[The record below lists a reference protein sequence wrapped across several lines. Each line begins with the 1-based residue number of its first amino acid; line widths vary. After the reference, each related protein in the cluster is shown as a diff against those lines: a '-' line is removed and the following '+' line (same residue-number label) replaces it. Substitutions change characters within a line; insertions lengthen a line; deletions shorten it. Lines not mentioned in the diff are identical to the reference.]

1 MKLGDLIREY
11 RGQNDLSQRQFAI
24 QCGLS
29 NGYISMLERGE
40 NPKTHKP
47 VTPTLQQIK
56 KLADGMRMTTT
67 ELMGV
72 VDDMPV
78 DLSTDKEE
86 PNRKTVELNDNY
98 FNLTPEN
105 RALIDEMIV
114 KLIRS
119 QEG

>member
-11 RGQNDLSQRQFAI
+11 REQNDLSQRQFAI
-24 QCGLS
+24 RCGLS

-56 KLADGMRMTTT
+56 KLADGMRMATS
-67 ELMGV
+67 ELMGT

-86 PNRKTVELNDNY
+86 PDRKAVELNENY
-98 FNLTPEN
+98 FNRTPEN
-105 RALIDEMIV
+105 RALIDEMIA
-114 KLIRS
+114 KLVRS